1 MRVVVVGAGLTGL
14 ATSALLVRQGKQV
27 FLLEALDEPGGLA
40 RPISI
45 RGHEFCPGPQYLW
58 GFGADSPGA
67 KICAALGLD
76 VTMRAIRRDFA
87 RVAVGDGPLVD
98 LVDGIP
104 MNVSLSPS
112 AQRFVTVLDRLGRA
126 SEPISVDAR
135 FCGSVR
141 QMLQAIASDPGLT
154 LHDKVDVYRY
164 RDASVADV
172 ARRFGVPAHELRMLT
187 SSQLIFA
194 ERLDELS
201 VVVFAAAR
209 HLAKSVVVPRGG
221 VAAFVRELTASAL
234 KAGVTLT
241 TGASVLAARRVGGGF
256 ELDTPRGTFAA
267 DWVVWSCSPGVVGR
281 FVPSVRPTFESGHS
295 IGCVCLLAELSEEA
309 REAMRD
315 RSLTWF
321 ADDDDVSFSG
331 ASSSVRALY
340 LMSPT
345 LLAGAQGSLHV
356 FCVYRPMSAAPDTD
370 VVRLASALLERAGAI
385 QVMQTLS
392 LGADSWSTAF
402 GAWSGAVYGRRL
414 TASSLQTSVSARLPQ
429 GMSLAH
435 SGAGIPGVLGCLQMA
450 EAIARGL

>member
-1 MRVVVVGAGLTGL
+1 MERAGVDVPDG
-14 ATSALLVRQGKQV
+14 QGRK
-27 FLLEALDEPGGLA
+27 
-40 RPISI
+40 
-45 RGHEFCPGPQYLW
+45 
-58 GFGADSPGA
+58 
-67 KICAALGLD
+67 
-76 VTMRAIRRDFA
+76 
-87 RVAVGDGPLVD
+87 
-98 LVDGIP
+98 
-104 MNVSLSPS
+104 
-112 AQRFVTVLDRLGRA
+112 
-126 SEPISVDAR
+126 
-135 FCGSVR
+135 
-141 QMLQAIASDPGLT
+141 AIAT
-154 LHDKVDVYRY
+154 CR
-164 RDASVADV
+164 
-172 ARRFGVPAHELRMLT
+172 T
-187 SSQLIFA
+187 
-194 ERLDELS
+194 
-201 VVVFAAAR
+201 
-209 HLAKSVVVPRGG
+209 
-221 VAAFVRELTASAL
+221 
-234 KAGVTLT
+234 
-241 TGASVLAARRVGGGF
+241 
-256 ELDTPRGTFAA
+256 
-267 DWVVWSCSPGVVGR
+267 
-281 FVPSVRPTFESGHS
+281 
-295 IGCVCLLAELSEEA
+295 EEA

-356 FCVYRPMSAAPDTD
+356 FCVYHPMSAAPDTD